1 MAGNHRLWLPPPT
14 FGCPSSRA
22 MASLAYQFQS
32 LEYIASSSTRKRNA
46 YLPKQV
52 AFDLRQKFHHIA
64 MERYDLPSC
73 RRIFYVYANVGRE
86 MRAVLCIECLA
97 NFVLL

>member
-1 MAGNHRLWLPPPT
+1 
-14 FGCPSSRA
+14 

-32 LEYIASSSTRKRNA
+32 LEYITLSSINKGNA

-52 AFDLRQKFHHIA
+52 AFDFRQKFHHIT

-73 RRIFYVYANVGRE
+73 RRIFYVYADVGRE
-86 MRAVLCIECLA
+86 MGAVLCIECLS